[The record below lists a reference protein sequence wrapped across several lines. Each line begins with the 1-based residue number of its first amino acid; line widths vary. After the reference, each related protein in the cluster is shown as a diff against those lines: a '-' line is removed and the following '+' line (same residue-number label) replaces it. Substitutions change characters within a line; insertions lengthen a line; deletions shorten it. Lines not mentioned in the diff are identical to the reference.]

1 MTQVLIDSLLRTAQI
16 SLLSVGLTL
25 VYSLLRFP
33 NFAHVEFAVVGAY
46 VALVMNM
53 GLGLPIVPA
62 AAVGLLVTG
71 TLGWLIDRAV
81 FSRLRETTPI
91 LMMIASFGIGI
102 ALREC
107 VRAIWGSSPRAY
119 DLPLQ
124 SPVSVLGATITPIQ
138 IWILVIAA
146 LSMLVFYLL
155 LKFTR
160 LGIAMRATADN
171 TGLSAASG
179 IDTEWVIRAVWFL
192 GAAFAA
198 LGGVLIG
205 LDTQL
210 HPQMGFGIIIPVFCA
225 AILGGIGNPYGAV
238 LGALVIGLAENIGL
252 AINWAPVLGVLGYAG
267 ESAHIP
273 TGWRHAIPFVLLI
286 AALLLRPQ
294 GLLGVKRTAGGS
306 S

>member
-1 MTQVLIDSLLRTAQI
+1 MTQVLIESLLRAAQI

-33 NFAHVEFAVVGAY
+33 NFAHVEFAVMGAY
-46 VALVMNM
+46 LTLVMKTVV
-53 GLGLPIVPA
+53 GLPLVPA
-62 AAVGLLVTG
+62 AVVGMLVTG
-71 TLGWLIDRAV
+71 ALGWLIDRGV
-81 FSRLRETTPI
+81 FSRLRGTTPI

-102 ALREC
+102 ALREL
-107 VRAIWGSSPRAY
+107 VRAVWGSSPRSY
-119 DLPLQ
+119 ELGLQ
-124 SPVSVLGATITPIQ
+124 SPVSFLGATMTPIQ
-138 IWILVIAA
+138 IWILIITVV
-146 LSMLVFYLL
+146 SMLLFYLL

-171 TGLSAASG
+171 AGLSAASG
-179 IDTEWVIRAVWFL
+179 IDTERVIRTVWFL

-198 LGGVLIG
+198 LGGILIG
-205 LDTQL
+205 VDTQL

-252 AINWAPVLGVLGYAG
+252 AIDWAPVLSLLGWDAG
-267 ESAHIP
+267 SAHIP
-273 TGWRHAIPFVLLI
+273 TGWRHAIPFTLLI

-294 GLLGVKRTAGGS
+294 GLLGVKRS
-306 S
+306 

>member
-1 MTQVLIDSLLRTAQI
+1 MTQVLVESLLRAAQI

-33 NFAHVEFAVVGAY
+33 NFAHVEFAVIGAY
-46 VALVMNM
+46 VALVMNVAV
-53 GLGLPIVPA
+53 GLPIVA
-62 AAVGLLVTG
+62 AAVIGLLVTG
-71 TLGWLIDRAV
+71 SLGWLIDRAV
-81 FSRLRETTPI
+81 FSRLRGTTPI

-107 VRAIWGSSPRAY
+107 VRAIWGSSPRSY
-119 DLPLQ
+119 DMGLQ
-124 SPVSVLGATITPIQ
+124 SPVSFLDATITPIQ
-138 IWILVIAA
+138 IWILVVAA
-146 LSMLVFYLL
+146 ASMLVFYLL

-171 TGLSAASG
+171 AGLSAASG
-179 IDTEWVIRAVWFL
+179 IDTERVIRTVWFL

-252 AINWAPVLGVLGYAG
+252 AINWAPVLGLLGYVG
-267 ESAHIP
+267 DSAHIP

-286 AALLLRPQ
+286 TALLIRPQ
-294 GLLGVKRTAGGS
+294 GLLGVKRS
-306 S
+306 

>member
-1 MTQVLIDSLLRTAQI
+1 MTQILIDSLLRTAQI

-46 VALVMNM
+46 VAMVMKVVI
-53 GLGLPIVPA
+53 GLPLVAA
-62 AAVGLLVTG
+62 AAVGVLAAGV
-71 TLGWLIDRAV
+71 LGWLIDRGV

-107 VRAIWGSSPRAY
+107 VRAVWGSSPRSY
-119 DLPLQ
+119 ETGLQ
-124 SPVSVLGATITPIQ
+124 SPVAVLDATITPIQ

-146 LSMLVFYLL
+146 VSMLVFYLL

-160 LGIAMRATADN
+160 LGTAMRATADN

-179 IDTEWVIRAVWFL
+179 IDTERVIGTVWFL

-252 AINWAPVLGVLGYAG
+252 AINWAPLLGLLGYAG
-267 ESAHIP
+267 EYAHIP

-286 AALLLRPQ
+286 TALLLRPQ
-294 GLLGVKRTAGGS
+294 GLLGVKRG
-306 S
+306 

>member
-1 MTQVLIDSLLRTAQI
+1 MTQILIDSLLRTAQI

-33 NFAHVEFAVVGAY
+33 NFAHVEFAVLGAY
-46 VALVMNM
+46 VAMVMKVVI
-53 GLGLPIVPA
+53 GLPLVAA
-62 AAVGLLVTG
+62 AAVGVLAAGV
-71 TLGWLIDRAV
+71 LGWLIDRGV

-107 VRAIWGSSPRAY
+107 VRAVWGSSPRSY
-119 DLPLQ
+119 DTGLQ
-124 SPVSVLGATITPIQ
+124 SPVAVLDATITPVQ

-146 LSMLVFYLL
+146 VSMLVFYLL

-160 LGIAMRATADN
+160 LGTAMRATADN

-179 IDTEWVIRAVWFL
+179 IDTERVIATVWFL

-198 LGGVLIG
+198 LGGILIG

-252 AINWAPVLGVLGYAG
+252 AINWAPVLGLLGYGG
-267 ESAHIP
+267 EAAHIP

-294 GLLGVKRTAGGS
+294 GLLGVRRG
-306 S
+306 

>member
-1 MTQVLIDSLLRTAQI
+1 LTQVLIDSLLRAAQI

-33 NFAHVEFAVVGAY
+33 NFAHVEFAVLGAY
-46 VALVMNM
+46 VTLVMKVVV
-53 GLGLPIVPA
+53 GLPLVA
-62 AAVGLLVTG
+62 AAVIGMLATG
-71 TLGWLIDRAV
+71 ALGWLIDRSV
-81 FSRLRETTPI
+81 FSRLRGTTPI

-102 ALREC
+102 ALREF
-107 VRAIWGSSPRAY
+107 VRAVWGSSPQSY
-119 DLPLQ
+119 EMGLQ
-124 SPVSVLGATITPIQ
+124 SPVAVLGATITPIQ

-146 LSMLVFYLL
+146 ASMLVFYLL

-179 IDTEWVIRAVWFL
+179 IDTERVIRTVWFL

-198 LGGVLIG
+198 LGGILIG
-205 LDTQL
+205 VDTQL

-252 AINWAPVLGVLGYAG
+252 AIDWAPVFALAGYGG

-273 TGWRHAIPFVLLI
+273 TGWRHAIPFALLI

-294 GLLGVKRTAGGS
+294 GLLGVKRS
-306 S
+306 

>member
-46 VALVMNM
+46 IALVMNVAV
-53 GLGLPIVPA
+53 GLPIVPA

-71 TLGWLIDRAV
+71 ALGWLVDRAV
-81 FSRLRETTPI
+81 FSRLRQTTPI

-119 DLPLQ
+119 DMGLQ

-138 IWILVIAA
+138 IWILIIAA
-146 LSMLVFYLL
+146 FSMLVFYLL

-171 TGLSAASG
+171 AGLSAASG
-179 IDTEWVIRAVWFL
+179 IDTEWVIRTVWFL

-198 LGGVLIG
+198 LGGILIG

-286 AALLLRPQ
+286 TALLLRPQ
-294 GLLGVKRTAGGS
+294 GLLGVKRTAGGAS
-306 S
+306 